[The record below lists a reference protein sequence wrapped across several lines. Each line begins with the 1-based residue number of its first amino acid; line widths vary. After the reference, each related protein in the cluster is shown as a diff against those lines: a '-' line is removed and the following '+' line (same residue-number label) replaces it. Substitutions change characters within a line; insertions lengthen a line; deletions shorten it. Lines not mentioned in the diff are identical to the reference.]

1 MYYLRRKERTPQP
14 DGKIRK
20 YEKSNTWKK
29 REAKMIDKKI
39 YYYSDTK
46 HQESHCGKKSI
57 IFGYHW

>member
-46 HQESHCGKKSI
+46 H
-57 IFGYHW
+57 